1 MAKKRI
7 TLENMADKFGP
18 TYKEIINETNL
29 EYIVEM
35 GISSGLKDKGFNTE
49 SEIAK
54 ALIMSEDDSKFPLE
68 MSLALIARANLIVNM
83 QNRELL
89 AKQCRLLDAILREAK
104 HG

>member
-7 TLENMADKFGP
+7 TVENMADKFGQ
-18 TYKEIINETNL
+18 TYKELVNETNL

-49 SEIAK
+49 DEIKK
-54 ALIMSEDDSKFPLE
+54 ALETPPILNMMPIFAK
-68 MSLALIARANLIVNM
+68 ANLIVNL
-83 QNRELL
+83 QQRELA

-104 HG
+104 Q